1 MEQEI
6 LQHLEQYIEFRERRK
21 KDKGIALIL
30 KEKYKLDV
38 DTSLLTRLI
47 QDANSMDRFWRKSL
61 LENEHLRG
69 NDYGDKRSLEQK
81 KEVELGYEENYR
93 ANVKKLRT
101 I

>member
-38 DTSLLTRLI
+38 DTSLLTRVI

-81 KEVELGYEENYR
+81 KEISLGYEEKYR
-93 ANVKKLRT
+93 AHVKKLRT

>member
-69 NDYGDKRSLEQK
+69 IDYNDKKVLEQK
-81 KEVELGYEENYR
+81 REISLGYEPNYKR
-93 ANVKKLRT
+93 NIKQLKVL
-101 I
+101 